1 MTTVI
6 QNMWKLKVM
15 INFLILG
22 VGSNDE
28 INIQRKPKIRYISS
42 ISRENVKYTSDC
54 IAVIII
60 HICIWMERVYDAS
73 SKIVDSTLR
82 TGYVRRY
89 VTGNDTEKL
98 L

>member
-1 MTTVI
+1 
-6 QNMWKLKVM
+6 MWKLKVM

-22 VGSNDE
+22 VGPNDE

-60 HICIWMERVYDAS
+60 HICV
-73 SKIVDSTLR
+73 
-82 TGYVRRY
+82 
-89 VTGNDTEKL
+89 
-98 L
+98 